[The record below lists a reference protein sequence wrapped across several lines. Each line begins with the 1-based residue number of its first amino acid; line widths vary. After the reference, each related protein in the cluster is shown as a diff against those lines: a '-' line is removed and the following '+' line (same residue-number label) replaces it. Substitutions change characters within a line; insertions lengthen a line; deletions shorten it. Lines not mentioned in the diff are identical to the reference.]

1 MMAPIEVQDESF
13 EGARKKAAELFIG
26 ICLQKLIEIGKVERE
41 EVNGR
46 WYVEF
51 NETNSDSKGMA
62 GAATLDDNNH
72 PVVYLSPR
80 LIALEGLMFL
90 IAHETV
96 HLAQICK
103 GDFIPLYGFSIW
115 KGQEYVL
122 LPPDH
127 PDYSAQPWEA
137 EANELSPVLL
147 EYLKSR
153 TNINA

>member
-1 MMAPIEVQDESF
+1 MAIPIEAQDESF
-13 EGARKKAAELFIG
+13 EEVMKKAAELFVG
-26 ICLQKLIEIGKVERE
+26 ICLQKLIEMGMVERE
-41 EVNGR
+41 QVTGT

-51 NETNSDSKGMA
+51 NEAKSESKRMA
-62 GAATLDDNNH
+62 GAATLDDSNH

-80 LIALEGLMFL
+80 INSLEGLKFV

-115 KGQEYVL
+115 KGEEYVL

-127 PDYSAQPWEA
+127 PEYSAQPWEA
-137 EANELSPVLL
+137 EADGLIPMLL
-147 EYLKSR
+147 EYVEAR
-153 TNINA
+153 TNLDA